1 MTLQQIQ
8 YLIAISEAGSISK
21 ASEVLY
27 ISQPSL
33 TSAVKEVENELGIL
47 IFNRTRRGVT
57 LTNDGREFLMHA
69 RQLYSQYEALQERY
83 SGTKGI
89 RKKFSVSTQHY
100 SFAVKAF
107 VEMIKNSDTSKYEFA
122 VMETKTREVISDVAS
137 NKSEIGILYLS
148 DFNQNAVQ
156 RLLASGGLEFHPLI
170 DCRAYVYL
178 YKDHPLAG
186 KKSIRF
192 EELQDYPCVAFDQ
205 GDNGSFYFSEEILSE
220 YEYARLI
227 RTNDRATNL
236 NLMVGLNGYTLCSGI
251 ICEELNGSDYIAVPY
266 EEDDDHP
273 NSIMHIGYITTA
285 NSVLSPMGE
294 RYIEAL
300 KMYLSAD

>member
-1 MTLQQIQ
+1 MGARIVIDTL
-8 YLIAISEAGSISK
+8 G
-21 ASEVLY
+21 
-27 ISQPSL
+27 
-33 TSAVKEVENELGIL
+33 
-47 IFNRTRRGVT
+47 
-57 LTNDGREFLMHA
+57 
-69 RQLYSQYEALQERY
+69 
-83 SGTKGI
+83 
-89 RKKFSVSTQHY
+89 
-100 SFAVKAF
+100 
-107 VEMIKNSDTSKYEFA
+107 
-122 VMETKTREVISDVAS
+122 
-137 NKSEIGILYLS
+137 
-148 DFNQNAVQ
+148 
-156 RLLASGGLEFHPLI
+156 
-170 DCRAYVYL
+170 
-178 YKDHPLAG
+178 
-186 KKSIRF
+186 
-192 EELQDYPCVAFDQ
+192 
-205 GDNGSFYFSEEILSE
+205 GDNGPKACVAGAVEGLKENPDVKLYLTGRKKQINKLLSE

>member
-21 ASEVLY
+21 AAEVLY

-69 RQLYSQYEALQERY
+69 RQLYSQYESLKERY
-83 SGTKGI
+83 SEGQNI

-107 VEMIKNSDTSKYEFA
+107 VEMIRNTDTSKYEFA
-122 VMETKTREVISDVAS
+122 IMETKTREVISDVAS

-156 RLLASGGLEFHPLI
+156 RLLTSNGLVFHPLI

-178 YKDHPLAG
+178 YKEHPLAG
-186 KKSIRF
+186 KQSIRF
-192 EELQDYPCVAFDQ
+192 DELQEYPCVAFDQ

-251 ICEELNGSDYIAVPY
+251 ICEELNGSDYVAVPY
-266 EEDDDHP
+266 EEDEDHP
-273 NSIMHIGYITTA
+273 NSVMHIGYITSA
-285 NSVLSPMGE
+285 NYVPGVLGTK
-294 RYIEAL
+294 YIEAL
-300 KMYLSAD
+300 KKYLSSE